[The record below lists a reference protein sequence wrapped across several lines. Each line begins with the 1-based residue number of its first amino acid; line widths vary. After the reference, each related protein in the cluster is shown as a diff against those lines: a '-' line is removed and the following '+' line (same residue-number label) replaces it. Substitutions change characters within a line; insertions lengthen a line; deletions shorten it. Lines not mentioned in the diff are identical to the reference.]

1 MSGRVLVA
9 MSGGVDS
16 SAAVILLRKQGYECR
31 GATMKLVDDNLL
43 ASSNLFADGCRVE
56 KCAIKNGKSC
66 CSLSDIEDARSV
78 AYGLDIPFNVFNF
91 TDDFRTNIIERFVRV
106 YVEGGTPNP
115 CIDCNRFMK
124 FDKFFQRGID
134 LGFDFIATG
143 HYARVEQDLSTGRYL
158 LKKGLDVLKD
168 QSYVLY
174 MMTQEHLSRV
184 LFPLGNLNK
193 PAVREIAKEYNL
205 ITADKNESQDIC
217 FVPDGDY
224 ADFIERYLGKQSSE
238 GDFID
243 KKGNKLGRHKGIIRY
258 TVGQRKGLGIARA
271 TPYYVCSKNA
281 ENNTITLG
289 DECDLYS
296 EYVEATDIN
305 LISCERIKKPF
316 QANAKVRY
324 RQNESSGVVEQIAD
338 NIIKFKFNKKQKAIA
353 IGQALV
359 IYDGET
365 VIGGGTISATY

>member
-1 MSGRVLVA
+1 MLGRVLVA

-16 SAAVILLRKQGYECR
+16 SAAVILLRKQGYDCR

-43 ASSNLFADGCRVE
+43 TDFDCRVE
-56 KCAIKNGKSC
+56 SCEFNRGKSC

-78 AYGLDIPFNVFNF
+78 AYSLDIPFNVFNF

-106 YVEGGTPNP
+106 YVSGGTPNP

-124 FDKFFQRGID
+124 FNKFFQRGID
-134 LGFDFIATG
+134 LGFDFISTG

-158 LKKGLDVLKD
+158 LKKGLDMSKD

-174 MMTQEHLSRV
+174 MMTQEHLSRAI
-184 LFPLGNLNK
+184 FPLGGLNK
-193 PAVREIAKEYNL
+193 SAVREIAKEYNL
-205 ITADKNESQDIC
+205 VTAEKSESQDIC

-224 ADFIERYLGKQSSE
+224 ASFIERYLGVKSSD
-238 GDFID
+238 GDFVD
-243 KKGNKLGRHKGIIRY
+243 KNGKKLGRHRGIIRY
-258 TVGQRKGLGIARA
+258 TIGQRKGLGIART
-271 TPYYVCSKNA
+271 TPYYVCSKDV
-281 ENNTITLG
+281 ETNTVVLG
-289 DECDLYS
+289 DEDDLYS
-296 EYVEATDIN
+296 EYAEATDIN
-305 LISCERIKKPF
+305 LISCEKIEKPF
-316 QANAKVRY
+316 RASAKVRY
-324 RQNESSGVVEQIAD
+324 RQSESIGVVEQISD
-338 NIIKFKFNKKQKAIA
+338 NALRFRFDKKQKAIA